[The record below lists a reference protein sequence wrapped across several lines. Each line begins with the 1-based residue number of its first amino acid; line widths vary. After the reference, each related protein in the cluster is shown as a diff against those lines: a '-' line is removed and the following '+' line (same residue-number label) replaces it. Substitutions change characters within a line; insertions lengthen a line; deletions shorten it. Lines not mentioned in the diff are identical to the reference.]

1 MSNKVFN
8 LDKALIKI
16 KLTNG
21 NFIDIKL
28 DKNRQIAELIPIEAT
43 RDILTIYRGD
53 ILTIYRGQP
62 YELCKT
68 ELINDLIERG
78 TVFFNN

>member
-43 RDILTIYRGD
+43 RDILTIYRG
-53 ILTIYRGQP
+53 QP

-68 ELINDLIERG
+68 ELTSDLIERG

>member
-21 NFIDIKL
+21 NFLGIKL
-28 DKNRQIAELIPIEAT
+28 DKNRQIAELTPAKET
-43 RDILTIYRGD
+43 RSILNTYRG
-53 ILTIYRGQP
+53 RP
-62 YELCKT
+62 YALCNIELA
-68 ELINDLIERG
+68 EDLNFVIQTTKNLG
-78 TVFFNN
+78 K

>member
-1 MSNKVFN
+1 MSNKLFN
-8 LDKALIKI
+8 LDKALLSI

-43 RDILTIYRGD
+43 RDILTIYRG
-53 ILTIYRGQP
+53 QP

-68 ELINDLIERG
+68 ELTSDLIECG